1 MGRKK
6 LYQRPAQNTFDYLA
20 DLETNDYN
28 NDTSTSDL
36 NDIAARSKKISG
48 TQVAAEKIIK
58 KYKNLAKKK
67 IQKIQ
72 NDLAHAETIDYN
84 HDTNISDLNKPPL
97 QKNFKRANSCKKK
110 L

>member
-6 LYQRPAQNTFDYLA
+6 LSQRPAQNTFDYLA

-28 NDTSTSDL
+28 NDTSISDL
-36 NDIAARSKKISG
+36 NDVAARSKKISG

-67 IQKIQ
+67 IQK
-72 NDLAHAETIDYN
+72 N
-84 HDTNISDLNKPPL
+84 
-97 QKNFKRANSCKKK
+97 
-110 L
+110 

>member
-28 NDTSTSDL
+28 NDTSISDL

-58 KYKNLAKKK
+58 KYKILAKKK
-67 IQKIQ
+67 IQKNQ
-72 NDLAHAETIDYN
+72 NDLGHAETIDYN

-97 QKNFKRANSCKKK
+97 QKKFKRANSCKKK

>member
-1 MGRKK
+1 MARKK
-6 LYQRPAQNTFDYLA
+6 PYQRPSENTSDDLA
-20 DLETNDYN
+20 DLETIGYN
-28 NDTSTSDL
+28 NDTSISDL

-97 QKNFKRANSCKKK
+97 QKNFRSANSCKKK